1 MSDSDSIEGSG
12 SGIPCTNCTD
22 DQEGKKNSLFSLP

>member
-12 SGIPCTNCTD
+12 SGIPCTDCTD
-22 DQEGKKNSLFSLP
+22 DQEGKNSLFSLP